1 MASSSNLGGVEEEDG
16 EEWLEWLEFEEM
28 TSLGGY

>member
-1 MASSSNLGGVEEEDG
+1 MASSLNLGGVEEE
-16 EEWLEWLEFEEM
+16 EEEEWLEFEEM

>member
-16 EEWLEWLEFEEM
+16 EEWLEFEEM